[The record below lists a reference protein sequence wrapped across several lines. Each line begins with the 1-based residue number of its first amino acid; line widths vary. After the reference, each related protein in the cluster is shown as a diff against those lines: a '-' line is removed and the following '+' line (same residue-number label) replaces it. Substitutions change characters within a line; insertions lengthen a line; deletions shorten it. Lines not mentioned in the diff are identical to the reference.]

1 MSYQAMWFISAA
13 SQLQLLDRSLS
24 FEIIREIVKIHL
36 PLAVQEMELKGLD
49 SEDPHSWKE
58 LIFIDGVIKIEN
70 AEGKLQ
76 RVAICLMED
85 WWTATKTLKLVKSRK
100 FQRIRTDLGV
110 DQHWIL
116 FTDAK
121 EAHSND
127 YWMDALYGQIDREP
141 SESGCALIEM

>member
-1 MSYQAMWFISAA
+1 MSYQVMWFISAA
-13 SQLQLLDRSLS
+13 SQLKLLDRSLS
-24 FEIIREIVKIHL
+24 FETIREIIKIRL

-49 SEDPHSWKE
+49 SEDPNSWKE

-76 RVAICLMED
+76 RVAICLMDD
-85 WWTATKTLKLVKSRK
+85 WRTATKTLNILKSRK
-100 FQRIRTDLGV
+100 FQMVRTDLGV

-121 EAHSND
+121 QSHAND
-127 YWMDALYGQIDREP
+127 YWMDVLYGQIDRE
-141 SESGCALIEM
+141 SGGSGCALIEM

>member
-1 MSYQAMWFISAA
+1 MSYQVMWFTSAV
-13 SQLQLLDRSLS
+13 SQLKLLDRSLS
-24 FEIIREIVKIHL
+24 FEIIQEIVKIRL

-49 SEDPHSWKE
+49 SEDPDSWKE

-76 RVAICLMED
+76 RVAICLMDD
-85 WWTATKTLKLVKSRK
+85 WRTATKTLNIVKSRK
-100 FQRIRTDLGV
+100 FQVVRTDLGV

-121 EAHSND
+121 QPHSND
-127 YWMDALYGQIDREP
+127 YWMDVLYGQIDREP
-141 SESGCALIEM
+141 SELGCALIEM